1 MRILFSDVLDS
12 IYARS
17 ALATLGELSKAPLL
31 HPDHSRALLRTV
43 RDMFSLLAPRLPAG
57 VEVRSVDDGGAD
69 LDITDKTVDIALL
82 AEAVR
87 ASLASATLQA
97 VSVAAGLGGNVINTL
112 AESFSTLYKPAL
124 IVPSRY

>member
-57 VEVRSVDDGGAD
+57 VTVRSVDDEGAD
-69 LDITDKTVDIALL
+69 IDIADKAVDTALL

-87 ASLASATLQA
+87 SALAAATLQA
-97 VSVAAGLGGNVINTL
+97 VSVAAGLGGDVINTIV
-112 AESFSTLYKPAL
+112 ENFSTSYKPAM